1 MKDAVRLALYFVA
14 VVLAAALLAPL
25 LYWSAQFFGRH
36 DRLTFLRAFDFEQ
49 FFHRALLISALLF
62 LWLLLRSLTVRRLG
76 DLGIR
81 PNPNRWRDL
90 GLGFLVALLPL
101 LLCGAILVLTGV
113 YSLRPSVNWGQL
125 MRTVAAA
132 LAVPFIEELFF
143 RGLVLGILL
152 RSGKFFAAVAT
163 SALFSMLHF
172 LKAPEGTSAVVTWTS
187 GFQSVAHAFVQF
199 AQPMLLLAGFTT
211 LFLIGWILADARI
224 RTASLWLPIGL
235 HAGWIFGNGVFN
247 RFARREFVM
256 LPWLGRNL
264 LVGLI
269 PLAVLALTWIIVRRF
284 SKREIA

>member
-1 MKDAVRLALYFVA
+1 LKDAVRLALYFVA
-14 VVLAAALLAPL
+14 VVVAGALIAPVL
-25 LYWSAQFFGRH
+25 FWSAQFLGRH
-36 DRLTFLRAFDFEQ
+36 DRLTFLRDYDFEQ
-49 FFHRALLISALLF
+49 FFHRALLISALLLIWPLF
-62 LWLLLRSLTVRRLG
+62 RSLRVRRLG

-81 PNPNRWRDL
+81 KNPGRWRDF
-90 GLGFLVALLPL
+90 GLGFVVALLPL
-101 LLCGAILVLTGV
+101 LLCGLGLVLTGV

-152 RSGKFFAAVAT
+152 RSGKYLAAIFT
-163 SALFSMLHF
+163 SALFSIVHF
-172 LKAPEGTSAVVTWTS
+172 LKAPEGTSVNVTWTS
-187 GFQSVAHAFVQF
+187 GFQSIAHSFVQF
-199 AQPMLLLAGFTT
+199 GQPMLLLAGFTT

-235 HAGWIFGNGVFN
+235 HAGWILGNGVFN

-269 PLAVLALTWIIVRRF
+269 PLAVLAVTWIIVRKI
-284 SKREIA
+284 SKRESA